1 VTNLEQF
8 RERCREEGIPLTRQ
22 REVIYETLLALGG
35 HPSLEELYVA
45 ACAKDAS
52 ISLATVYNNVRKFL
66 DSGLIRELSPVHG
79 GLRIEAN
86 ATPHHHLI
94 CTVCQRVRDLEESDL
109 EPLRLRRGIKIKNF
123 TVNRFNVD
131 VLGVCA
137 DCAHPSMGKNKDK
150 VIPLKNK
157 PI

>member
-22 REVIYETLLALGG
+22 REVIYETLLTLGG
-35 HPSLEELYVA
+35 HPSLEELYAA
-45 ACAKDAS
+45 ACAKDTS

-94 CTVCQRVRDLEESDL
+94 CTACQAVRDLEESDL
-109 EPLRLRRGIKIKNF
+109 EPLRLRRQSRAKIKNF
-123 TVNRFNVD
+123 TVTRFNVD

-137 DCAHPSMGKNKDK
+137 ECAHKPKDIPPKNKS
-150 VIPLKNK
+150 I
-157 PI
+157 